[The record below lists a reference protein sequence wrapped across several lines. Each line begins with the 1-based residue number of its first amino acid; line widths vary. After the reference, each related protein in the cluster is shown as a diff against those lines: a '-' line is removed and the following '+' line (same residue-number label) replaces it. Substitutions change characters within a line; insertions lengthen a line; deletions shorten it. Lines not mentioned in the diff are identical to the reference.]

1 MKFAIERVVRS
12 LVIYKYKFVFIIILR
27 KFKRFSSI
35 LKDILVSDD
44 GFLESEST
52 CEILMC

>member
-1 MKFAIERVVRS
+1 MKFAIERAIRS
-12 LVIYKYKFVFIIILR
+12 LVTYKHKFVLIIIPR

-35 LKDILVSDD
+35 SKDILVSDD
-44 GFLESEST
+44 GSLESEST